1 MVWVPLLQFPIEWA
15 ALALLVVACLYWE
28 RSGFSG
34 LGVEGCVASAMLGIL
49 VGYEWT
55 GDYWLS
61 CLVAAGAAAVFAIV
75 SGTLVHLFRADP
87 AVGSFALSLVPASAL
102 GLLARSGD
110 LRLFHEVPP
119 PGLVTGTIFDGT
131 YAEDLIASPWLL
143 ATPILLALAGWLLWH
158 TPFGI
163 RLRAFGENPGWR
175 VPRSRPTA
183 LRLAALVLG
192 ALWTVPAAALLL
204 RAHATAPP
212 IALGYL
218 ALACAVASR
227 WTVWGGILLAAGP
240 ALIRSARPY
249 GTGFQSGFVI
259 LDVAPFL
266 LGLLYLVFLS
276 RRSLR
281 LAASPQ
287 ARIDPDVL

>member
-1 MVWVPLLQFPIEWA
+1 MVWVPLLQVPIEWA

-34 LGVEGCVASAMLGIL
+34 LGVEGCVATAMLGIL
-49 VGYEWT
+49 LGYEWT

-61 CLVAAGAAAVFAIV
+61 CLIAAGGAACFALLA
-75 SGTLVHLFRADP
+75 GTLVHLFRADP

-102 GLLARSGD
+102 ALFARAGE
-110 LRLFHEVPP
+110 LRLFAESPQ
-119 PGLVTGTIFDGT
+119 PGLIRGTILDGT
-131 YAEDLIASPWLL
+131 YAEDLAANPWLL
-143 ATPILLALAGWLLWH
+143 AAPLLLALAGWLLWH

-175 VPRSRPTA
+175 VPGSRPTA
-183 LRLAALVLG
+183 YRLAALALG

-204 RAHATAPP
+204 RSHPTAPP

-218 ALACAVASR
+218 ALACAIAGR

-249 GTGFQSGFVI
+249 GTEFQGGFAV

-266 LGLLYLVFLS
+266 LALLYLVLLS

-281 LAASPQ
+281 LAGTRQ
-287 ARIDPDVL
+287 ARTDPDLL